1 VTEELTGKTIAE
13 SRVRLSQF
21 MNPDQ
26 ANALGNIHGGWI
38 MKLIDEAGAL
48 AAIRHARSLAVTVA
62 MDSVTFMKPIY
73 VGNVVTLNAE
83 LTYVGNTSMEVRVE
97 VTAENPLTG
106 EQTPTN
112 TAYLVYVAIDEHGR
126 PKRVPPLIT
135 TSDLERQRLEE
146 ARERQVYRKK
156 QRHKERERATQEQPH
171 V

>member
-1 VTEELTGKTIAE
+1 LTDQLAGKTIAD

-26 ANALGNIHGGWI
+26 ANPQGNIHGGWI

-48 AAIRHARSLAVTVA
+48 AAIRHARSLVVTVT

-83 LTYVGNTSMEVRVE
+83 LTYVGTTSMEVRVE
-97 VTAENPLTG
+97 VIAENPLTG
-106 EQTPTN
+106 EHTPTN
-112 TAYLVYVAIDEHGR
+112 TAYLVYVAIDGQGR
-126 PKRVPPLIT
+126 PTKVPPLVA
-135 TSDLERQRLEE
+135 TSDFESRSIEEAKERQ
-146 ARERQVYRKK
+146 AYRKQ
-156 QRHKERERATQEQPH
+156 QRHKERQRTTQEHPH